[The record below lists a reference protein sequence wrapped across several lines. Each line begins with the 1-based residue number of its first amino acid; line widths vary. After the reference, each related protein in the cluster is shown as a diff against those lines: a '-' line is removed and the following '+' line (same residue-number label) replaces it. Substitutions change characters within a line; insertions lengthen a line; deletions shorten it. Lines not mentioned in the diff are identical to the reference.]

1 MNSNGKKPKYIDQIC
16 DEKVC
21 VEQVSKCHYDAFY
34 LDPIYVLAGLAL
46 LPLLS
51 LWAGWLTLLVV
62 FSMLDFNF

>member
-51 LWAGWLTLLVV
+51 L
-62 FSMLDFNF
+62 